1 MNALALNFHNRFSAL
16 GSTHGKQHAILPAL
30 RRHLG
35 ASILLT
41 QTLDTDRF
49 GALRGCGEH
58 ARGGGATGLGI
69 TDVKRGLPCA
79 WREQEVAL
87 PVAQLARCDHCHLE
101 IEEKFVHV
109 PATADPRHCCDCNP

>member
-49 GALRGCGEH
+49 GALRGW
-58 ARGGGATGLGI
+58 ANMRGA
-69 TDVKRGLPCA
+69 VV
-79 WREQEVAL
+79 Q
-87 PVAQLARCDHCHLE
+87 
-101 IEEKFVHV
+101 
-109 PATADPRHCCDCNP
+109 PASASRT